1 MRLTVAVAMD
11 DDGWVEA
18 GVSDVLGVCC
28 EELSGFSTL
37 DRLKDCM

>member
-11 DDGWVEA
+11 DDDCVEA
-18 GVSDVLGVCC
+18 GVLVVCC
-28 EELSGFSTL
+28 GELSGFSTL